1 MKKVLGLVILSLV
14 LSGCATPLATN
25 TSIKSILAL
34 GTDKETMCK
43 SRYYETKEFQGGWQA
58 VCHSRWEKNY
68 QYIPQYNTEIIWNGE
83 SRVFFVYENVTTPM
97 TCTNMWC
104 KYGDGKLKKIVFSMD
119 QAQIYANPKLAE
131 AEEKRL
137 LEEKKKKE
145 KKQIA
150 QKKKKRPK
158 KVKPEGNNQVAQDKN
173 TLVPA
178 SSGTG
183 FFVSN
188 NGHIITNDHVIVG
201 CRNITIAQQGKYI
214 EVDVIAYDERND
226 LAILKS
232 DIRPKKFYR
241 ISKSDP
247 KLMDDVVIAGYPLG
261 NKVSTG
267 IKTTKGS
274 VTSLSG
280 MGNNFSEFQTDAA
293 LNKGNSGGPII
304 DKGGNVIGV
313 AVAKIEKQGVEG
325 FNFGIKSSVLKS
337 FTDSNNL
344 RLLTASRSRISQNQL
359 TDLVTEG
366 TVYIDCWLTISD
378 IEKLLKQN
386 SEKAIYSEYQN

>member
-1 MKKVLGLVILSLV
+1 MNKVFVFILLIF
-14 LSGCATPLATN
+14 LSGCYTPEEHYSVHIGNKNSALVKTPTN
-25 TSIKSILAL
+25 GWGI
-34 GTDKETMCK
+34 GTGLKTVEH
-43 SRYYETKEFQGGWQA
+43 A
-58 VCHSRWEKNY
+58 VYSAFRTC
-68 QYIPQYNTEIIWNGE
+68 E
-83 SRVFFVYENVTTPM
+83 SFNPNEY
-97 TCTNMWC
+97 CA
-104 KYGDGKLKKIVFSMD
+104 LKKINGRNVGTSEAQEWKDRYSRNAQFVTFSKRD
-119 QAQIYANPKLAE
+119 GGWYVSGDSGKRYEEPKIIV
-131 AEEKRL
+131 
-137 LEEKKKKE
+137 KKKKP
-145 KKQIA
+145 KKQ
-150 QKKKKRPK
+150 KPK
-158 KVKPEGNNQVAQDKN
+158 KETIAKNEDKN

-201 CRNITIAQQGKYI
+201 CRNITITQQGKYV
-214 EVDVIAYDERND
+214 EVDVVAYDERND

-241 ISKSDP
+241 ISKNDP

>member
-1 MKKVLGLVILSLV
+1 MKKILL
-14 LSGCATPLATN
+14 LLILPIFLFGCATTSVDQVVENNPSDLEKQKIIYVGQSKKEFCWAR
-25 TSIKSILAL
+25 TSIWYAVVCYKYDAIGKKPYMYYQNQDYEILAS
-34 GTDKETMCK
+34 KFE
-43 SRYYETKEFQGGWQA
+43 RYYVF
-58 VCHSRWEKNY
+58 KNASIKY
-68 QYIPQYNTEIIWNGE
+68 TNLNNIGNGVLDKIFY
-83 SRVFFVYENVTTPM
+83 SMSDAKDYVHKQLGIYEQP
-97 TCTNMWC
+97 
-104 KYGDGKLKKIVFSMD
+104 KPKK
-119 QAQIYANPKLAE
+119 QKPNQQIAKS
-131 AEEKRL
+131 
-137 LEEKKKKE
+137 KKKDT
-145 KKQIA
+145 
-150 QKKKKRPK
+150 
-158 KVKPEGNNQVAQDKN
+158 QDKN

-201 CRNITIAQQGKYI
+201 CRNVTIAQQGKYV

-241 ISKSDP
+241 ISKEDP

-261 NKVSTG
+261 NKVSTS

-313 AVAKIEKQGVEG
+313 AVAKIEKEGIEG

-337 FTDSNNL
+337 FTNSNNL
-344 RLLTASRSRISQNQL
+344 KLITASRSRISQNQL
-359 TDLVTEG
+359 TSLVTDG

-378 IEKLLKQN
+378 IEKIMKQS
-386 SEKAIYSEYQN
+386 SEKAFYSEYQN

>member
-1 MKKVLGLVILSLV
+1 MKKIFGIFILCLV
-14 LSGCATPLATN
+14 LSGCATTQQVINSGDLRIGSSKQTIRSAFLMTGLSNDPFISGCFTEYFPSN
-25 TSIKSILAL
+25 K
-34 GTDKETMCK
+34 
-43 SRYYETKEFQGGWQA
+43 
-58 VCHSRWEKNY
+58 
-68 QYIPQYNTEIIWNGE
+68 TEIIA
-83 SRVFFVYENVTTPM
+83 SAAKDVYLIFENVSWPMKGCPRTPS
-97 TCTNMWC
+97 TL
-104 KYGDGKLKKIVFSMD
+104 GDGTLKKYVPTYAQAKKIAKPKKIVKKST
-119 QAQIYANPKLAE
+119 QP
-131 AEEKRL
+131 
-137 LEEKKKKE
+137 KKKKP
-145 KKQIA
+145 
-150 QKKKKRPK
+150 KKKIIAK
-158 KVKPEGNNQVAQDKN
+158 KDNKD

-201 CRNITIAQQGKYI
+201 CRNVTIAQQGKYV
-214 EVDVIAYDERND
+214 EVDVIAYDEKND

-232 DIRPKKFYR
+232 NIRPKKYYR

-247 KLMDDVVIAGYPLG
+247 KLMDDIIIAGYPLG
-261 NKVSTG
+261 NKISTG

-280 MGNNFSEFQTDAA
+280 IGNNFSEFQTDAA

-313 AVAKIEKQGVEG
+313 AVAKIEGEGIEG

-337 FTDSNNL
+337 FSESNNL
-344 RLLTASRSRISQNQL
+344 RLITASRYKMSQTQL
-359 TDLVTEG
+359 TSLVTEG

-378 IEKLLKQN
+378 IEKIIKKS
-386 SEKAIYSEYQN
+386 SEKAFYSEYQN

>member
-1 MKKVLGLVILSLV
+1 MKKILTFFFLI
-14 LSGCATPLATN
+14 LLTGCYTPAEHYSVHVGN
-25 TSIKSILAL
+25 RNSAL
-34 GTDKETMCK
+34 
-43 SRYYETKEFQGGWQA
+43 
-58 VCHSRWEKNY
+58 
-68 QYIPQYNTEIIWNGE
+68 
-83 SRVFFVYENVTTPM
+83 VTTPDNGWGIG
-97 TCTNMWC
+97 TGQ
-104 KYGDGKLKKIVFSMD
+104 KSVEY
-119 QAQIYANPKLAE
+119 AIYAAFRTCEHFNPGKYCALKQINGRQVGYDE
-131 AEEKRL
+131 ANKWKDKYSNNYKFLTFAQRDGGWYVASDTGERYKEPTQTV
-137 LEEKKKKE
+137 KKKK
-145 KKQIA
+145 K
-150 QKKKKRPK
+150 PK
-158 KVKPEGNNQVAQDKN
+158 SKNSQSTADKN

-201 CRNITIAQQGKYI
+201 CRNVTIAQQGKYV
-214 EVDVIAYDERND
+214 EVDVIAYDEKND

-241 ISKSDP
+241 ISKEDP

-313 AVAKIEKQGVEG
+313 AVAKIEKEGIEG

-337 FTDSNNL
+337 FTNSNNL
-344 RLLTASRSRISQNQL
+344 KLITASRSRISQGQL
-359 TDLVTEG
+359 TSLVTDG

-378 IEKLLKQN
+378 IEKIMQQS
-386 SEKAIYSEYQN
+386 SEKAFYSEYQN

>member
-1 MKKVLGLVILSLV
+1 MKKILSLIICLLLVGCANPDDTYRSILNHPHTALAKAPDGTFGMMWKQKNEEYAVYAALATCDSYGSGCVLEQINGSRVTSEEARKWRDSYNRNKKYLTMGTGDRGGLVIVSDT
-14 LSGCATPLATN
+14 GQR
-25 TSIKSILAL
+25 
-34 GTDKETMCK
+34 DKE
-43 SRYYETKEFQGGWQA
+43 
-58 VCHSRWEKNY
+58 
-68 QYIPQYNTEIIWNGE
+68 P
-83 SRVFFVYENVTTPM
+83 
-97 TCTNMWC
+97 
-104 KYGDGKLKKIVFSMD
+104 KKIV
-119 QAQIYANPKLAE
+119 
-131 AEEKRL
+131 
-137 LEEKKKKE
+137 KKKKPK
-145 KKQIA
+145 KKQ
-150 QKKKKRPK
+150 PK
-158 KVKPEGNNQVAQDKN
+158 ENNSQAATDKN

-201 CRNITIAQQGKYI
+201 CRNVTIAQQGKYV

-241 ISKSDP
+241 ISKEDP

-313 AVAKIEKQGVEG
+313 AVAKIEKEGIEG

-337 FTDSNNL
+337 FTNSNNL
-344 RLLTASRSRISQNQL
+344 KLITASRSRISQNQL
-359 TDLVTEG
+359 TSLVTDG

-378 IEKLLKQN
+378 IEKIMKQS
-386 SEKAIYSEYQN
+386 SEKAFYSEYQN

>member
-1 MKKVLGLVILSLV
+1 MKKYVGLIFLLLILNSCGTPGAYFQSNIPREKASAESTDGGFGASWGRPTIEIAVFEALMRCQNYNPTGNCQIKYINDRTISPNEAYEWKNKFQKDLGKYKQVSKPV
-14 LSGCATPLATN
+14 FDP
-25 TSIKSILAL
+25 SINQ
-34 GTDKETMCK
+34 TMD
-43 SRYYETKEFQGGWQA
+43 A
-58 VCHSRWEKNY
+58 
-68 QYIPQYNTEIIWNGE
+68 
-83 SRVFFVYENVTTPM
+83 
-97 TCTNMWC
+97 
-104 KYGDGKLKKIVFSMD
+104 IV
-119 QAQIYANPKLAE
+119 
-131 AEEKRL
+131 
-137 LEEKKKKE
+137 LEERKVVAKKKKP
-145 KKQIA
+145 KKQ
-150 QKKKKRPK
+150 KPK
-158 KVKPEGNNQVAQDKN
+158 AKNSQTADKN

-201 CRNITIAQQGKYI
+201 CRNVTITQQGKYV

-241 ISKSDP
+241 ISKEDP

-313 AVAKIEKQGVEG
+313 AVAKIEKEGIEG

-337 FTDSNNL
+337 FTNSNNL
-344 RLLTASRSRISQNQL
+344 KLITASRSRISQNQL
-359 TDLVTEG
+359 TSLVTDG

-378 IEKLLKQN
+378 IEKIMKQS
-386 SEKAIYSEYQN
+386 SEKAFYSEYQN

>member
-1 MKKVLGLVILSLV
+1 MSKLQLQRAYAYTEVPSDPFLT
-14 LSGCATPLATN
+14 GCMHEYFPEV
-25 TSIKSILAL
+25 K
-34 GTDKETMCK
+34 M
-43 SRYYETKEFQGGWQA
+43 
-58 VCHSRWEKNY
+58 
-68 QYIPQYNTEIIWNGE
+68 EIISSKN
-83 SRVFFVYENVTTPM
+83 RDVYFVFENVNWPM
-97 TCTNMWC
+97 TKCSFATKGNGTLLAYVPTYSQA
-104 KYGDGKLKKIVFSMD
+104 KSKIPSKNQTV
-119 QAQIYANPKLAE
+119 
-131 AEEKRL
+131 
-137 LEEKKKKE
+137 
-145 KKQIA
+145 KKQ
-150 QKKKKRPK
+150 KPK
-158 KVKPEGNNQVAQDKN
+158 KQKPKQETVAKEDNKD

-201 CRNITIAQQGKYI
+201 CRNVTIAQQGKYV
-214 EVDVIAYDERND
+214 EVDVIAYDEKND

-232 DIRPKKFYR
+232 DIRPKKYYR
-241 ISKSDP
+241 ISKKDP
-247 KLMDDVVIAGYPLG
+247 KLMDDIVIAGYPLG
-261 NKVSTG
+261 NKISTG

-313 AVAKIEKQGVEG
+313 AVAKLEGEGIEG

-337 FTDSNNL
+337 FSESNNL
-344 RLLTASRSRISQNQL
+344 RLITASRSKMSQTQL
-359 TDLVTEG
+359 TNLVTEG

-378 IEKLLKQN
+378 IEKIIKQS
-386 SEKAIYSEYQN
+386 SEKAFYSEYQN

>member
-1 MKKVLGLVILSLV
+1 MRNVVIFLLLSVFLHGCTTGSSV
-14 LSGCATPLATN
+14 VSSG
-25 TSIKSILAL
+25 S
-34 GTDKETMCK
+34 
-43 SRYYETKEFQGGWQA
+43 
-58 VCHSRWEKNY
+58 
-68 QYIPQYNTEIIWNGE
+68 
-83 SRVFFVYENVTTPM
+83 VYEGMSKQQLRDKLYTTYPGDDPFLPDGGEQYYPDLKKEILWGYSNNIYYVFKNVTKPQS
-97 TCTNMWC
+97 CGVFICN
-104 KYGDGKLKKIVFSMD
+104 YGNGQLKSWHYSLSAAKDSLKPKKKKIVKKE
-119 QAQIYANPKLAE
+119 QP
-131 AEEKRL
+131 
-137 LEEKKKKE
+137 KKKKP
-145 KKQIA
+145 KQ
-150 QKKKKRPK
+150 
-158 KVKPEGNNQVAQDKN
+158 QVAKGKDKN

-201 CRNITIAQQGKYI
+201 CRNVTITQQGKYV
-214 EVDVIAYDERND
+214 EVDVIAYDEKND

-232 DIRPKKFYR
+232 DIRPKKYYR

-247 KLMDDVVIAGYPLG
+247 KLMDDIVIAGYPLG

-304 DKGGNVIGV
+304 DKDGNVIGV
-313 AVAKIEKQGVEG
+313 AVAKLEGEGIEG

-337 FTDSNNL
+337 FSESNNL
-344 RLLTASRSRISQNQL
+344 RLITASRSKMSQNQL
-359 TDLVTEG
+359 TSLVTEG

-378 IEKLLKQN
+378 IEKIIKQS
-386 SEKAIYSEYQN
+386 SEKAFYSEYQN